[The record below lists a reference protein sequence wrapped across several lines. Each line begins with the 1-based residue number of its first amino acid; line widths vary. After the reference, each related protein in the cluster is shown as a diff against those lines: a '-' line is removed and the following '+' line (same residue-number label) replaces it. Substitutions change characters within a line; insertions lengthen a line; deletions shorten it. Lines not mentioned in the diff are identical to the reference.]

1 MAVKA
6 NYITQVRQAVSSLM
20 DDVSVL
26 RDLDLTWNAEGYS
39 TGIVAGDFTGAN
51 ADLTV
56 AQFTSIIVS
65 VEAILSLLSATS
77 NAHYTNLLKARP

>member
-26 RDLDLTWNAEGYS
+26 RDLDLTWNAEIGR
-39 TGIVAGDFTGAN
+39 
-51 ADLTV
+51 
-56 AQFTSIIVS
+56 
-65 VEAILSLLSATS
+65 
-77 NAHYTNLLKARP
+77 AHV